1 MDDNGYDFVIMAKGM
16 KKLVSDI
23 ILERRGRS
31 RMIGKTVSA
40 PTKSVAQ
47 LFGGNY
53 MQMMKKRGI
62 SIFIIVTAKGSLSG
76 KNLKIKLT
84 RWERN

>member
-1 MDDNGYDFVIMAKGM
+1 
-16 KKLVSDI
+16 
-23 ILERRGRS
+23 
-31 RMIGKTVSA
+31 MIGKTVSA